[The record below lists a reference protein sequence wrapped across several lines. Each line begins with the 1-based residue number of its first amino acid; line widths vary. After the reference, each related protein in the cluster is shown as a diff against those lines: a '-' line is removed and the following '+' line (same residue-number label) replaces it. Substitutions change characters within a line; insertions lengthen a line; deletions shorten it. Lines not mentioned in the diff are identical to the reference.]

1 METLKNAIDAWK
13 RHKAELEEIV
23 SGMIVQAVFI
33 HRYRDANASIRKEC
47 LDALSEICL
56 IRPDIFLVDMY
67 LKYFAWM
74 ASDKN
79 SKVRI
84 AALKGLL
91 APFLAYQE
99 QSKQPLGSSRRGFQN
114 FKIDISNMQHVT
126 VKFLPRLVDCTEDS
140 EDVKVQEVA
149 MKLLLE
155 MLKAGFLDDW
165 DDDNAWDAVNMKA
178 LDIYTSPE
186 VRRGALYFVLEQLD
200 AFDFAADGHANEKK
214 QLEQLTEIA
223 KW

>member
-1 METLKNAIDAWK
+1 
-13 RHKAELEEIV
+13 
-23 SGMIVQAVFI
+23 
-33 HRYRDANASIRKEC
+33 
-47 LDALSEICL
+47 
-56 IRPDIFLVDMY
+56 MY

-99 QSKQPLGSSRRGFQN
+99 QSKQPSGSSRRGFQN

-155 MLKAGFLDDW
+155 MLKAGFLDEW

-186 VRRGALYFVLEQLD
+186 VRKGALYFVLEQLD
-200 AFDFAADGHANEKK
+200 AFDFATDGHANEKK